1 MSTSIR
7 HLEVSLLALR
17 LGVAA
22 VMLPWALDKLLRPD
36 HSASVFAGFYGLPG
50 LGEIAIATLGVGQL
64 LLVLA
69 FLIGFARTWSYGAVL
84 ALHAVSTFSSWRQ
97 YLAPYDGV
105 NLLFF
110 AAWPML
116 AACLAL
122 FLLRDQDR
130 LLTLPFH
137 GKRAGAPSP

>member
-1 MSTSIR
+1 MTEPDR
-7 HLEVSLLALR
+7 KLELSLSALR

-22 VMLPWALDKLLRPD
+22 VMMPWALDKLLRPA
-36 HSASVFAGFYGLPG
+36 HSGIVFEAYYGLPDVG
-50 LGEIAIATLGVGQL
+50 GIAFAALGIAQL

-69 FLIGFARTWSYGAVL
+69 FLTGVARTWTYGAVL
-84 ALHAVSTFSSWRQ
+84 LLHAASTFSSWRE
-97 YLAPYDGV
+97 YLHPYEGM

-130 LLTLPFH
+130 LCVI
-137 GKRAGAPSP
+137 GKPR

>member
-1 MSTSIR
+1 MSTTR
-7 HLEVSLLALR
+7 KLEISLFALR
-17 LGVAA
+17 LGIAM
-22 VMLPWALDKLLRPD
+22 VMLPWALDKLVRPE
-36 HSASVFAGFYGLPG
+36 HSAQVFAGFYAMPG
-50 LGEIAIATLGVGQL
+50 LGETAFVILGIGQL

-69 FLIGFARTWSYGAVL
+69 FLAGIARTWTYGAIL
-84 ALHAVSTFSSWRQ
+84 LLHAVSTLSSWRQ
-97 YLAPYDGV
+97 YLDPYEGV

-130 LLTLPFH
+130 LLTL
-137 GKRAGAPSP
+137 GRG